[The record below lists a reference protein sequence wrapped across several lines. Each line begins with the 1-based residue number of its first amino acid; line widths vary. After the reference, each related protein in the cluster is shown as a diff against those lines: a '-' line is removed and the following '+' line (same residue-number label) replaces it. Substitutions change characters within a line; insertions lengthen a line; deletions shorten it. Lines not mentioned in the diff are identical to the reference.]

1 MEVRVKLISIS
12 EFTLVTSEV
21 TNLDIRFSISS
32 IPYKMGSRLAKAEY
46 IPIGDQC
53 LVFPQLMSGLSNQD
67 EKEIF
72 FAFDSVSLLLFK
84 INTIH
89 ILIINKNETCVCT
102 YFLLK
107 LKSLKIH
114 HKILISAFPVTSKP

>member
-1 MEVRVKLISIS
+1 
-12 EFTLVTSEV
+12 
-21 TNLDIRFSISS
+21 
-32 IPYKMGSRLAKAEY
+32 MGSRLAKAEY

-53 LVFPQLMSGLSNQD
+53 LMFPQLMSGLSNQD

-89 ILIINKNETCVCT
+89 ILIINKNEKCM
-102 YFLLK
+102 YIFLAK
-107 LKSLKIH
+107 AKISENSPQNFNLCIPSD
-114 HKILISAFPVTSKP
+114 KQTVMFI